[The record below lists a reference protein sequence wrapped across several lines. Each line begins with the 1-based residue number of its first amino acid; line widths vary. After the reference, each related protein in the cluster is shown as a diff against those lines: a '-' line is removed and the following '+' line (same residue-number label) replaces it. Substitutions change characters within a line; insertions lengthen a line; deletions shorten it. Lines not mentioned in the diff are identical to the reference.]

1 MGNSAGKS
9 TEAWV
14 RKHFQRTIGF
24 PGRGYTV
31 GKGQGVGAGH
41 VDTVPGPLL
50 GSMNLVGS
58 LGTLCAMG
66 DAQALK
72 GLKEV

>member
-1 MGNSAGKS
+1 MWG
-9 TEAWV
+9 
-14 RKHFQRTIGF
+14 
-24 PGRGYTV
+24 
-31 GKGQGVGAGH
+31 GQGAICPPPLIRLGVGAGH
-41 VDTVPGPLL
+41 LDTVPGPLL

-72 GLKEV
+72 GLKEVYHACKGDEGW